1 MVLVA
6 VPFMVLSDNAPVE
19 LCLRLLIHFQKGL
32 ELLVIRLSP
41 MAFRCSLTFVSGSSS
56 MSLLKPWN
64 IGIKADHLIWD
75 ILFHCSSSSS
85 SSSKLY

>member
-19 LCLRLLIHFQKGL
+19 LCLRLLINFQKGL

-41 MAFRCSLTFVSGSSS
+41 MAFRCSLTFVSGSSF

-64 IGIKADHLIWD
+64 TGIKADHLSWD
-75 ILFHCSSSSS
+75 ILFHCSR
-85 SSSKLY
+85 

>member
-19 LCLRLLIHFQKGL
+19 LCLRLLINFQKGL

-41 MAFRCSLTFVSGSSS
+41 MAFRCSLTFVSGSSF

-64 IGIKADHLIWD
+64 IGIKADHLSWD

-85 SSSKLY
+85 SKLY